1 MIRCCATREPQRDT
15 AEARNG
21 QLFLFAPK
29 LFAAQPSIGCLKD
42 PHGDASAVLLQGS
55 WRWPGR
61 WGRASFLTQGVGLAF
76 ECVLAYP
83 GGFVRQ
89 FKIVAVD
96 PALSCSCTGDGHE
109 RPRFQGQRVAGRTAS
124 LRCARKLI
132 HRGAIQNG
140 KAKPVN
146 LLGIDIAIFLAF
158 LAAVVFV
165 GIWMSR
171 HEQDSEDYFLAGRD
185 LTWWLI
191 GFSLIAANI
200 SAEQFVGMSGQAA
213 RDSIGLA
220 VASYEWIAAVTLVL
234 VAFFFLP
241 TFLRSGIFTIP
252 EFLEYRYTHEARTIM
267 SLLMVVIYVG
277 VTISTVI
284 FLGAKALDPL
294 FPRLSLTS
302 LAWIVGVVAGG
313 YVMAGGLKACAWAD
327 LIQGSALILGGAVI
341 MVLAFQALD
350 RPDQFEG
357 IRAESVTASLGVS
370 ADASFGEKF
379 QALKQQKMHMVLPRS
394 STFLPWTALLFGI
407 WIPNLYYWGL
417 NQYIMQRTLGASSL
431 AQGQKGV
438 VFAAAMKLVIPF
450 IVCIPGIIAFTLYA
464 DKMKENAMSDERL
477 NAPVLRALE
486 TARSAAEPGRSLFRF
501 DSDFA
506 ALHPD
511 LAKDV
516 LAVNAAVAAVPV
528 PQSLD
533 LPTAN
538 QDLVEAATGQD
549 ETLTLEQE
557 LVGYD
562 YDGAFPLL
570 IRYLTPP
577 GLRGFVLAAL
587 MGAVISSLAS
597 MLNAAST
604 IFTMDLYREYIN
616 RSATQKNLVWVGRA
630 CVPIFVV
637 LGCLIAP
644 QLASPRFRGAF
655 AFIQEFQGYVSP
667 GVLTIFL
674 FGLFVPRSPRICG
687 VVGLVLSPIVYGLLH
702 YFFGDMAFLNRMA
715 ITVGALSAVLAGLT
729 LLAPLSEPVRLPEQT
744 KIPMDGSPVARLGGA
759 LVVVATLLLYIVFW

>member
-1 MIRCCATREPQRDT
+1 M
-15 AEARNG
+15 
-21 QLFLFAPK
+21 
-29 LFAAQPSIGCLKD
+29 
-42 PHGDASAVLLQGS
+42 
-55 WRWPGR
+55 
-61 WGRASFLTQGVGLAF
+61 
-76 ECVLAYP
+76 
-83 GGFVRQ
+83 
-89 FKIVAVD
+89 
-96 PALSCSCTGDGHE
+96 
-109 RPRFQGQRVAGRTAS
+109 
-124 LRCARKLI
+124 
-132 HRGAIQNG
+132 
-140 KAKPVN
+140 N
-146 LLGIDIAIFLAF
+146 LLGIDIVIFLAF
-158 LAAVVFV
+158 IAAVVFV

-171 HEQDSEDYFLAGRD
+171 HEKDSEDYFLAGRD

-220 VASYEWIAAVTLVL
+220 VASYEWIAAVTLVI

-252 EFLEYRYTHEARTIM
+252 EYLEYRFTHEARTIM
-267 SLLMVVIYVG
+267 SLLMVAIYVG

-294 FPRLSLTS
+294 FPRLSLTA
-302 LAWIVGVVAGG
+302 LGWIVGVVAGI

-341 MVLAFQALD
+341 MVLALLALD

-357 IRAESVTASLGVS
+357 INAAAVHESLGVT
-370 ADASFGEKF
+370 ADASLAEKF
-379 QALKQQKMHMVLPRS
+379 QVLKERKMHMVLP
-394 STFLPWTALLFGI
+394 STSDFLPWTALLLGI
-407 WIPNLYYWGL
+407 WIPNFYYWGL
-417 NQYIMQRTLGASSL
+417 NQYIMQRTLGARSL
-431 AQGQKGV
+431 TQGQKGV
-438 VFAAAMKLVIPF
+438 VFAAGLKLIIPF

-464 DKMKENAMSDERL
+464 DKMQENAMTDERL
-477 NAPVLRALE
+477 NAPVLSALE
-486 TARSAAEPGRSLFRF
+486 AAQASPADAGKLFCF
-501 DSDFA
+501 DLDFA
-506 ALHPD
+506 TLHRE
-511 LAKDV
+511 LAQEV
-516 LAVNAAVAAVPV
+516 LTVNAAVAGVPV
-528 PQSLD
+528 PQNLD
-533 LPTAN
+533 LLAANDDLLETAKE
-538 QDLVEAATGQD
+538 QDS
-549 ETLTLEQE
+549 TLTEEQE
-557 LVGYD
+557 LIGYD

-616 RSATQKNLVWVGRA
+616 RQASQQSLVWVGRA

-644 QLASPRFRGAF
+644 QLANPRFRGAF

-687 VVGLVLSPIVYGLLH
+687 VVGLVLSPIVYGFLH

-715 ITVGALSAVLAGLT
+715 ITVGALSFVLAALT
-729 LLAPLSEPVRLPEQT
+729 VLQPLSEPVKLPEQT
-744 KIPMDGSPVARLGGA
+744 KIPLESSKSALFGGA
-759 LVVVATLLLYIVFW
+759 IVVLATAALYVIFF